1 VSREGRYRFK
11 EPLLGN
17 TASAQKLGNVRVNET
32 TSDSSRASA
41 GVLCRLIGKWSIPLM
56 SLSETLIPRNRMLET
71 GSYGSVGELGVTH
84 LMSSSTRNQDN
95 HNLYLCS
102 ESWRPRCSK
111 SYRLPLNDERRGVLC
126 GNHIRRLKR
135 RTIGLSH

>member
-1 VSREGRYRFK
+1 VNREGRYRFK

-41 GVLCRLIGKWSIPLM
+41 GVLCRLTGKWLIPLM
-56 SLSETLIPRNRMLET
+56 SLSETLTPRNRMLEI

-84 LMSSSTRNQDN
+84 LMPSSTR
-95 HNLYLCS
+95 
-102 ESWRPRCSK
+102 R
-111 SYRLPLNDERRGVLC
+111 ND
-126 GNHIRRLKR
+126 
-135 RTIGLSH
+135 SS